1 MREYKWSR
9 SEKIVARRA
18 YDEAYRKECTEILNK
33 AKEMLSKMGDPK
45 EIWKVEDYLDGKRE
59 EIDAK
64 YDYRYSVLVRVLGK
78 LMREGFI
85 EDSEL
90 QGLDQDKIDNIKRIS
105 SYKI

>member
-1 MREYKWSR
+1 MREYKWSK
-9 SEKIVARRA
+9 SEKIVGRRA
-18 YDEAYRKECTEILNK
+18 YDGAYRKECTEILNK
-33 AKEMLSKMGDPK
+33 TKEMLSEMKDPK
-45 EIWKVEDYLDGKRE
+45 EIWKVEDYLDEKRE

-64 YDYRYSVLVRVLGK
+64 YDYRYSVLVLVLGR

-90 QGLDQDKIDNIKRIS
+90 QGLAQDKIDNIKRIS

>member
-1 MREYKWSR
+1 M
-9 SEKIVARRA
+9 ARRV
-18 YDEAYRKECTEILNK
+18 YDGAYRKECTEILNK
-33 AKEMLSKMGDPK
+33 TKEMLSEMKDPK
-45 EIWKVEDYLDGKRE
+45 EIWKVEDYLDEKRE

-64 YDYRYSVLVRVLGK
+64 YDYRYSVLVLVLGR

-90 QGLDQDKIDNIKRIS
+90 QGLSQNKIDDIKRIS